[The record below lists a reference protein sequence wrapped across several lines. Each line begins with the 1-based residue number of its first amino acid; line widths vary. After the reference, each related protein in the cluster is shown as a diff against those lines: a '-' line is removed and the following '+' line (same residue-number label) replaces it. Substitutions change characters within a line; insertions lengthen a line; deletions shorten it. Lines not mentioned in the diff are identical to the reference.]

1 MIVSAKKIARGWTL
15 VETLIT
21 IAIVVVLAAIAIPV
35 NKSIKARAHRNQAIS
50 KLKSLGTALV
60 SYTSEHNGRL
70 PLEDA
75 PGTDNWQT
83 AADPANSEAWYNA
96 LPALVGAKSMG
107 ELATNPRQMYED
119 SYPLYLPGAPYPS
132 SDKKLGQPYFAI
144 AMNSRLQ
151 RKGDDGLKKA
161 GTLSSIQDPHRTV
174 AFLERGMPG
183 DKKTN
188 PGQRGFD
195 AGPKANARAF
205 AARYNGKG
213 LLIFIDGHVE
223 MFAVSDLINPAGTI
237 KFPQTGV
244 VWTTDP
250 DEDPN

>member
-1 MIVSAKKIARGWTL
+1 MRNPGKRPTRGWTL

-21 IAIVVVLAAIAIPV
+21 VAIVAVLAAIAIPV
-35 NKSIKARAHRNQAIS
+35 NKSIKARAHRNHAIG
-50 KLKSLGTALV
+50 KLKTLGTALV
-60 SYTSEHNGRL
+60 SYTTDHNGRL
-70 PLEDA
+70 PMEDA
-75 PGTDNWQT
+75 PGSDSWQA
-83 AADPANSEAWYNA
+83 AADPENAEAWYNT
-96 LPALVGAKSMG
+96 LPELVGADALGK
-107 ELATNPRQMYED
+107 LANTPRRMYED
-119 SYPLYLPGAPYPS
+119 SYPLYLAGAPYPS

-151 RKGDDGLKKA
+151 RKDEEGLKKA
-161 GTLSSIQDPHRTV
+161 GTLTSIQDPHRTV

-223 MFAVSDLINPAGTI
+223 MYSVSDLINPAGTI
-237 KFPQTGV
+237 KFPQTDV
-244 VWTTDP
+244 VWTPDP